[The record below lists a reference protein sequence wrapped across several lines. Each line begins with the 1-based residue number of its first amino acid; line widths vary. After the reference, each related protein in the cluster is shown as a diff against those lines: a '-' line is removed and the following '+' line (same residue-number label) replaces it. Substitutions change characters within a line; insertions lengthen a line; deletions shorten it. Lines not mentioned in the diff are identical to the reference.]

1 MAFFGNN
8 AVNYLNL
15 HYGIHSIALGGG
27 GAFFMVYL
35 LDSGVSAPAVF
46 VSLAAILLGRFIVRP
61 VVIGLSARFGLR
73 RMVAAGT
80 LMSAVQYPL
89 LAEVHGV
96 GPALYWLIVV
106 SAISDTVYWPT
117 YHAYFAALGDDEH
130 RGQQIGAR
138 EAIAAIVGVV
148 SPLVTGWLLVAFGPR
163 VAFGTTALVLLL
175 AALPFLRT
183 PDVKVVPQSIGS
195 LRAALPGA
203 LLFAADGWIA
213 ASYVFVWQ
221 IALFLS
227 LGESLL
233 GFGGALA
240 VAALVGAVGGLLL
253 GRHIDRGHGKRA
265 VWYAFGPLAVIVVLR
280 ALAVGNALFAVVANA
295 LGSLT
300 GCLYTPTLMTA
311 MYTQGKHAPCT
322 LRFHVVAEGGWDI
335 GGASGLLVAAL
346 LSTLGAPLWVGILP
360 ALLGIAGMAAMLRR
374 YYGDPAGAK
383 SAQPSLTHGG
393 SL

>member
-1 MAFFGNN
+1 
-8 AVNYLNL
+8 
-15 HYGIHSIALGGG
+15 
-27 GAFFMVYL
+27 
-35 LDSGVSAPAVF
+35 
-46 VSLAAILLGRFIVRP
+46 
-61 VVIGLSARFGLR
+61 
-73 RMVAAGT
+73 MVAAGT

-106 SAISDTVYWPT
+106 SAVSDTVYWPT

-163 VAFGTTALVLLL
+163 VAFGTTAVVLLL

-280 ALAVGNALFAVVANA
+280 ALAVGNALFAVIANA

-311 MYTQGKHAPCT
+311 VYTQGKHAPCDSTSLPKVAGTSAAPADFSSPRCSAHSARRCGSASCRRFWVSPVWPRCCGAITAT
-322 LRFHVVAEGGWDI
+322 LLGRKRSALSDTRRLTASRSYTRCLLGKEARKVTP
-335 GGASGLLVAAL
+335 SGLLEE
-346 LSTLGAPLWVGILP
+346 VGQRS
-360 ALLGIAGMAAMLRR
+360 RR
-374 YYGDPAGAK
+374 YRHEKQCD
-383 SAQPSLTHGG
+383 GG
-393 SL
+393 EGE

>member
-15 HYGIHSIALGGG
+15 HYGIHSIALVGG

-35 LDSGVSAPAVF
+35 LDSGVPVPAVF

-61 VVIGLSARFGLR
+61 LVIGLSVRFGLR

-96 GPALYWLIVV
+96 GPALYWLIAV
-106 SAISDTVYWPT
+106 SSLGDTVYWTT

-130 RGQQIGAR
+130 RGQQIGMR
-138 EAIAAIVGVV
+138 EAIASVVGVV
-148 SPLVTGWLLVAFGPR
+148 SPLVTGWLLVTFGPR
-163 VAFGTTALVLLL
+163 AAFGTTAVVLVL

-183 PDVKVVPQSIGS
+183 PDVKVAPQSIGS

-240 VAALVGAVGGLLL
+240 VAALAGAVGGLLL

-265 VWYAFGPLAVIVVLR
+265 VWLAFGALAVVVVLR
-280 ALAVGNALFAVVANA
+280 SLAVGNALFAVVANA

-300 GCLYTPTLMTA
+300 SCLYTPTLMTA
-311 MYTQGKHAPCT
+311 VYTQAKHAPCT

-346 LSTLGAPLWVGILP
+346 LTALGVPLGVQILL
-360 ALLGIAGMAAMLRR
+360 ALFGIAGMAAMLRR
-374 YYGDPAGAK
+374 YYGGAAGAK
-383 SAQPSLTHGG
+383 ALGNF
-393 SL
+393 

>member
-1 MAFFGNN
+1 
-8 AVNYLNL
+8 
-15 HYGIHSIALGGG
+15 
-27 GAFFMVYL
+27 
-35 LDSGVSAPAVF
+35 
-46 VSLAAILLGRFIVRP
+46 
-61 VVIGLSARFGLR
+61 
-73 RMVAAGT
+73 VAAGT

-300 GCLYTPTLMTA
+300 SCLYTPTLMTA

-383 SAQPSLTHGG
+383 ALSTS
-393 SL
+393 

>member
-1 MAFFGNN
+1 MAFFANN

-15 HYGIHSIALGGG
+15 HYGIHAVALGGG

-35 LDSGVSAPAVF
+35 LDSGVPAPAVF
-46 VSLAAILLGRFIVRP
+46 LSLAAILLGRFIVRP
-61 VVIGLSARFGLR
+61 MVIGLSVRFGLR

-89 LAEVHGV
+89 LADVHGV
-96 GPALYWLIVV
+96 GPALYWLIAV
-106 SAISDTVYWPT
+106 SAVSDTVYWTT

-138 EAIAAIVGVV
+138 EAIAAVVGVV
-148 SPLVTGWLLVAFGPR
+148 SPLVTGWLLVTFGPR
-163 VAFGTTALVLLL
+163 VAFGTTAVVLVI

-183 PDVKVVPQSIGS
+183 PEVKVAPQSVGS
-195 LRAALPGA
+195 LRASLPGA

-253 GRHIDRGHGKRA
+253 GRHIDRGHGRRA
-265 VWYAFGPLAVIVVLR
+265 VWLAFGSLAVVVVLR
-280 ALAVGNALFAVVANA
+280 SLAVGDALFAVAANA

-311 MYTQGKHAPCT
+311 VYTQGKHAPCT

-346 LSTLGAPLWVGILP
+346 LTALGVPLWVQILL
-360 ALLGIAGMAAMLRR
+360 ALFGIAGMAAMLRR
-374 YYGDPAGAK
+374 YYGGAAVAGEA
-383 SAQPSLTHGG
+383 STATPP
-393 SL
+393 

>member
-15 HYGIHSIALGGG
+15 HYGIHAIALSGG

-35 LDSGVSAPAVF
+35 LDSGVSVPAVF

-61 VVIGLSARFGLR
+61 IVVGLSARFGLR

-106 SAISDTVYWPT
+106 SALADTVYWPT

-138 EAIAAIVGVV
+138 EAIAGVVAVV
-148 SPLVTGWLLVAFGPR
+148 SPLMTGWLLVTFGPR
-163 VAFGTTALVLLL
+163 VAFGATAVVLLL

-183 PDVKVVPQSIGS
+183 PDVKVAPQSPGS
-195 LRAALPGA
+195 WRAALPGA

-213 ASYVFVWQ
+213 ASYAFVWQ

-227 LGESLL
+227 LRESLL

-253 GRHIDRGHGKRA
+253 GRHIDRGYGRHA
-265 VWYAFGPLAVIVVLR
+265 VWYAFAPLAVVVVLR

-295 LGSLT
+295 LGALA

-311 MYTQGKHAPCT
+311 VYTQGKHAPCT

-346 LSTLGAPLWVGILP
+346 LSALGVPLSAGIL
-360 ALLGIAGMAAMLRR
+360 LGLFGIAGMAAMLRR
-374 YYGDPAGAK
+374 YYGGPVAAK
-383 SAQPSLTHGG
+383 SEASAATPP
-393 SL
+393 

>member
-15 HYGIHSIALGGG
+15 HYGIHAIALSGG

-35 LDSGVSAPAVF
+35 LESGVLAPAVF

-61 VVIGLSARFGLR
+61 IVIGLSARFGLR
-73 RMVAAGT
+73 VMVAAGT

-96 GPALYWLIVV
+96 GPALYSLIAV
-106 SAISDTVYWPT
+106 SALSDTIYWPT

-138 EAIAAIVGVV
+138 EAIAAVAAVV
-148 SPLVTGWLLVAFGPR
+148 SPLVTGWLLVTFGPR
-163 VAFGTTALVLLL
+163 VAFGITAVILVF

-183 PDVKVVPQSIGS
+183 PDVKVAPQSMGS

-203 LLFAADGWIA
+203 LLFAADGWIV
-213 ASYVFVWQ
+213 ASYGFVWQ

-227 LGESLL
+227 LRESLL

-240 VAALVGAVGGLLL
+240 VAALVGAIGGLLL
-253 GRHIDRGHGKRA
+253 GRHIDRGYGKHA
-265 VWYAFGPLAVIVVLR
+265 VWYAFAPLAAVVVLR

-295 LGSLT
+295 LGSLA

-311 MYTQGKHAPCT
+311 VYTQGKHAPCT
-322 LRFHVVAEGGWDI
+322 LRFHVVAEGGWDV

-346 LSTLGAPLWVGILP
+346 LSALGVPLWVDILL
-360 ALLGIAGMAAMLRR
+360 ALFGIAAMAAMLRR
-374 YYGDPAGAK
+374 YYGGPVGAK
-383 SAQPSLTHGG
+383 VEAATRP
-393 SL
+393 

>member
-1 MAFFGNN
+1 MAFFGNS

-35 LDSGVSAPAVF
+35 LESGVSAPAVF

-61 VVIGLSARFGLR
+61 IVIGLSVRFGLR
-73 RMVAAGT
+73 AMVAAGT
-80 LMSAVQYPL
+80 LMSALQYPL
-89 LAEVHGV
+89 LAEVRGV
-96 GPALYWLIVV
+96 GPALYWLIAV
-106 SAISDTVYWPT
+106 SSLGDTVYWTT

-130 RGQQIGAR
+130 RGQQIGVR
-138 EAIAAIVGVV
+138 EATAAIVGVV
-148 SPLVTGWLLVAFGPR
+148 SPLVTGWLLVTFGPR
-163 VAFGTTALVLLL
+163 VAFGATAVVLLL

-183 PDVKVVPQSIGS
+183 PDVKVEPQSVGS

-213 ASYVFVWQ
+213 ASNVFVWQ

-240 VAALVGAVGGLLL
+240 LAALVGAIGSLLL

-265 VWYAFGPLAVIVVLR
+265 VWYAFGPFAAVIVLR

-295 LGSLT
+295 LGSLA
-300 GCLYTPTLMTA
+300 GCLYTPTLMTSV
-311 MYTQGKHAPCT
+311 YTQAKHAPCT
-322 LRFHVVAEGGWDI
+322 LRFHVVAEGGWDV

-346 LSTLGAPLWVGILP
+346 LSSLGVPLWADILL
-360 ALLGIAGMAAMLRR
+360 ALLGLAAMAAMLRR
-374 YYGDPAGAK
+374 YYGGTTSVK
-383 SAQPSLTHGG
+383 TFGTL
-393 SL
+393 

>member
-46 VSLAAILLGRFIVRP
+46 VSLAAILLGRFVVRP

-300 GCLYTPTLMTA
+300 SCLYTPTLMTA

-383 SAQPSLTHGG
+383 ALSTS
-393 SL
+393 